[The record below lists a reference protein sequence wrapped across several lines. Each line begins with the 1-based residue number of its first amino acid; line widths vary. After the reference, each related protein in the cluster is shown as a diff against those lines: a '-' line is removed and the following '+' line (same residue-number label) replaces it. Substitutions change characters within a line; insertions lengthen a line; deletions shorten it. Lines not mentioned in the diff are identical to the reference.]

1 MCSSI
6 HVHVEYIHDVIYV
19 IPEDDSVA
27 SNVMNELFSSEEV
40 EEEER

>member
-1 MCSSI
+1 MFSSI
-6 HVHVEYIHDVIYV
+6 HVHVEYMYIY